1 MWCDMAPQ
9 YSAKH
14 HSNMQCQ
21 CVPERRDWKTKKKKK
36 TVLKHHSQRW
46 KRRENALLGTWN
58 TYRYYT
64 HLKKK
69 KKSLLQEHAC
79 DDEGKKKGAS
89 RYFRRRWDVRVSGRV
104 CSSSSRTAVHT
115 VPLLKDSL
123 SFEPGSTWTLP
134 VLPPALWS
142 HEIRENDADYLT
154 NKEDTGR
161 RLIMRSSGSIPEE
174 NNQRAGRT
182 RRIRTDLWQAA
193 LHLDNLFRSAEEKYD
208 LNFADFIMQ

>member
-1 MWCDMAPQ
+1 MW
-9 YSAKH
+9 YGS
-14 HSNMQCQ
+14 SVQC
-21 CVPERRDWKTKKKKK
+21 KTSQQHAVSVCPREEGLKDQKKKKNSVKASFTKMEK
-36 TVLKHHSQRW
+36 TGKCIVRHLKHLQILHTQKITATRACMW
-46 KRRENALLGTWN
+46 WWREKKRSIPLFSAQVGCQSVWT
-58 TYRYYT
+58 
-64 HLKKK
+64 
-69 KKSLLQEHAC
+69 S
-79 DDEGKKKGAS
+79 
-89 RYFRRRWDVRVSGRV
+89 